1 MKFVYRRNWDHFP
14 LLIIPTPGPTP
25 EEDID
30 QDSFYQRA
38 DEALSQPD
46 SVVVLHDISGARAP
60 GPMRRKRFI
69 EYAQKNED
77 RVRATVEAYGVL
89 IDSQMLRGV
98 ITAVLWFITP
108 PCPIRV
114 FTDRAK
120 ALAWLRSMSSTLSD
134 ARDRPSP

>member
-1 MKFVYRRNWDHFP
+1 VKFVYRRNWDHFP
-14 LLIIPTPGPTP
+14 LMIIQTPGPTL

-30 QDSFYQRA
+30 QDSFYERA

-46 SVVVLHDISGARAP
+46 PIVVLHDVSGARTP

-69 EYAQKNED
+69 EFAQKNEE
-77 RVRATVEAYGVL
+77 RVQQRVEAYGVL
-89 IDSQMLRGV
+89 IDSQMLHGA
-98 ITAVLWFITP
+98 ITAILWFITP

-120 ALAWLRSMSSTLSD
+120 AIAWLRSMSSTLSD
-134 ARDRPSP
+134 GPSGSP